1 MSLSIR
7 FRQPIFILLLKLG
20 NEKNQGDIKMKA
32 YLLNEAGGVE
42 NLILSEIEK
51 PELGA
56 DEVLVETKAVS
67 INPVD
72 VKVRP
77 IEEVLTMIIGDERPV
92 ILGWDIAGIVAEV
105 GSGVTGFEVGD
116 KVFGMV
122 NFPGHGKAY
131 AEYVASP
138 ARHLAKM
145 PVKFTFEEAAATTL
159 AALTA
164 LQVLQPRVKAG
175 DRILIHAG
183 SGGVG
188 HFAIQIA
195 KNIGAVVAATSSAKN
210 REFVLSLGA
219 DEHIDYREQKF
230 EEVLEDIDFVLD
242 GMGGEVLEN
251 SLKVI
256 KDGGTIVSL
265 PTHEFSKEL
274 KAIAEPRNIKLEF
287 VLVTSSGDDMNTLKE
302 YLKSG
307 ALKPHVSMTFP
318 FDQMAEAHKHI
329 ESGRTVGKAVVIL

>member
-1 MSLSIR
+1 
-7 FRQPIFILLLKLG
+7 
-20 NEKNQGDIKMKA
+20 MKA
-32 YLLNEAGGVE
+32 YVLNEAGGVE
-42 NLILSEIEK
+42 NLVLSEIK
-51 PELGA
+51 TPELDA
-56 DEVLVETKAVS
+56 NEVLVKTKAIS

-77 IEEVLTMIIGDERPV
+77 VEEVLNMIIGEERPV
-92 ILGWDIAGIVAEV
+92 ILGWDIAGTVDAV
-105 GSGVTGFEVGD
+105 GSDVTGFEVGD

-138 ARHLAKM
+138 ASHLAKI
-145 PVKFTFEEAAATTL
+145 PANTTFEEAAATTL

-164 LQVLQPRVKAG
+164 LQVLRPRVKAG

-195 KNIGAVVAATSSAKN
+195 KNLGATVVTTSSAKN
-210 REFVLSLGA
+210 RDFVLSLGA

-230 EEVLEDIDFVLD
+230 EEVLTDIDFVLD
-242 GMGGEVLEN
+242 GMGGAVLEN
-251 SLKVI
+251 SLKVV

-265 PTHEFSKEL
+265 PTHEFSEEL
-274 KAIAEPRNIKLEF
+274 KAVAKPRNIKLEF
-287 VLVTSSGDDMNTLKE
+287 VLVTSNGEDMNTLKE
-302 YLKSG
+302 QIESG
-307 ALKPHVSMTFP
+307 TLKPHVSVTFP
-318 FDQMAEAHKHI
+318 FEKMAEAHKQI
-329 ESGRTVGKAVVIL
+329 ESGRTVGKAVVTL

>member
-1 MSLSIR
+1 
-7 FRQPIFILLLKLG
+7 
-20 NEKNQGDIKMKA
+20 MKA
-32 YLLNEAGGVE
+32 YVLNEAGGVE
-42 NLILSEIEK
+42 NLVLSDIEK
-51 PELGA
+51 PTLGA
-56 DEVLVETKAVS
+56 DEVLIETKAIS

-77 IEEVLTMIIGDERPV
+77 VEEILTMIIGEARPV
-92 ILGWDIAGIVAEV
+92 ILGWDVAGTVAEV
-105 GSGVTGFEVGD
+105 GADVTDFEVGD

-122 NFPGHGKAY
+122 NFPGHGQAY

-138 ARHLAKM
+138 ANHLAKM
-145 PVKFTFEEAAATTL
+145 PANTTYEDAAATTL

-188 HFAIQIA
+188 HFAIQMA
-195 KNIGAVVAATSSAKN
+195 KNLGATVIVTSSAKN
-210 REFVLSLGA
+210 RDFVLSLGA

-230 EEVLEDIDFVLD
+230 EAVLKDIDFVLD

-251 SLKVI
+251 SLKVV

-265 PTHEFSKEL
+265 PTHVFPEEL
-274 KAIAEPRNIKLEF
+274 KAIAEPRNVTLEF
-287 VLVTSSGDDMNTLKE
+287 VLVTSNGEDMNTLKQQIE
-302 YLKSG
+302 SG
-307 ALKPHVSMTFP
+307 ALKPHVSVSFP
-318 FDQMAEAHKHI
+318 FDQMAEAHKQI
-329 ESGRTVGKAVVIL
+329 ESGRTVGKAVVTL